1 MGGYVY
7 FFAQNRA
14 EGSAEKR
21 NLLGGKGANLA
32 EMANLGIRV
41 PPISTEVCRYYTAK
55 HKYPDNLEQQIKDNL
70 KKVEQATDRR
80 FGSRQRPLLVSVRS
94 GARISMPGMMDTV
107 LNLGLNDAS
116 VEGLIQETNNN
127 VVLGVPGEKFEKLIE
142 KKKEAKGVQDDIE
155 LTGEDLKELTDE
167 FKELVEKEK
176 GIEFPQD
183 SFEQLRMAI
192 DAVFASW
199 NNKRAISYRK
209 INKIPEHW
217 GTAVNVQTMV
227 FGNMG
232 DNSGTGVG
240 FTRNCMENT

>member
-1 MGGYVY
+1 MGGYVS

-14 EGSAEKR
+14 EGSADKK

-32 EMANLGIRV
+32 EMANLGVRV
-41 PPISTEVCRYYTAK
+41 PPGFTISTEVCRYYTAK
-55 HKYPDNLEQQIKDNL
+55 HEYPDNLEEQIKENL
-70 KKVEQATDRR
+70 KKVEQATNRR
-80 FGSRQRPLLVSVRS
+80 FGSRQRPLLISVRS

-116 VEGLIQETNNN
+116 VEGLIQETNNPRFTYDAYRRLLQMFGN
-127 VVLGVPGEKFEKLIE
+127 VVLGVPGKKFEKLIE
-142 KKKEAKGVQDDIE
+142 RKKEAKGVQDDIE

-167 FKELVEKEK
+167 FKELIEKEK

-192 DAVFASW
+192 NAVFASW

-209 INKIPEHW
+209 INKIPEH
-217 GTAVNVQTMV
+217 
-227 FGNMG
+227 
-232 DNSGTGVG
+232 
-240 FTRNCMENT
+240 